1 MDPLLPGSTLGILG
15 GGQLGRYMAISAQQR
30 GYRVAVLDPQPDA
43 PAHQVAHQKIVAAYN
58 NPAALE
64 QLAGLCQA
72 VTFEFEN
79 VPAASLEPFARHGV
93 SIRPG
98 PLALATCQDRIAEK
112 TLINDCGIETA
123 PWRPVRTKNDL
134 APALVALGG
143 SGILKTARSG
153 YDGKG
158 QAKIQT
164 PAQAVEAFSRFGS
177 VDCVL
182 EGIVPFSL
190 ECSVLAARDV
200 HGTCVTYPVCEN
212 AHSHHILDVTI
223 CPARI
228 PEQTAK
234 AMRAHTVRI
243 AERLEYLGHLAVEFF
258 VLANGSVVVNEIAP
272 RPHNSGHLTLDA
284 AQTNQ
289 FEQHVRCVLGW
300 PVVPYE
306 QIHAA
311 SAMANLLGDGWNR
324 REPRW
329 AALADFPHVRLHLYG
344 KAQARPGRKMGHLTA
359 WSESVESAEAMVR
372 KARQALFNPAD

>member
-1 MDPLLPGSTLGILG
+1 MGMILPGSTLGILG

-30 GYRVAVLDPQPDA
+30 GYRVAVLDPAPDA
-43 PAHQVAHQKIVAAYN
+43 PAHQVAHRKIVAAYDD
-58 NPAALE
+58 PSALE
-64 QLAGLCQA
+64 QLADLCQA

-79 VPAASLEPFARHGV
+79 VPAASLEPFAKRGV

-98 PLALATCQDRIAEK
+98 PLALATCQDRIEEK
-112 TLINDCGIETA
+112 TLVNACGIDTA
-123 PWRPVRTKNDL
+123 PWKPVRAQADL
-134 APALVALGG
+134 GPALTALGG

-158 QAKIQT
+158 QAKVESLL
-164 PAQAVEAFSRFGS
+164 QAEEAFARFGS

-182 EGIVPFSL
+182 EGVVPFSM

-223 CPARI
+223 CPARV
-228 PEQTAK
+228 PESAART
-234 AMRAHTVRI
+234 MRERTERI
-243 AERLEYLGHLAVEFF
+243 ARKLEYVGHLAVEFF
-258 VLANGSVVVNEIAP
+258 VLPDGSVVVNEIAP

-284 AQTNQ
+284 ARTSQ

-300 PVVPYE
+300 PVAPYE
-306 QIHAA
+306 QTPPV
-311 SAMANLLGDGWNR
+311 SAMANLLGDGWTR
-324 REPRW
+324 GEPRW
-329 AALADFPHVRLHLYG
+329 EELARFPEVRLHLYG

-359 WSESVESAEAMVR
+359 WSNSAEHADAMVR
-372 KARQALFNPAD
+372 EARRALFG